1 MNMRVGDIPIS
12 NEVESEDFSP
22 CHDHPIYQ
30 HYQINTD
37 YVGGNRVIKEKL
49 KHDFPLTEFSESGL
63 LTIRFVVNCQGE
75 TGLYRSKMIDTTLQ
89 DIDLS
94 AKDLTQIYNNISAL
108 DKWQPGTVRDQLED
122 SYYQISFKLINGDLI
137 DIF

>member
-1 MNMRVGDIPIS
+1 MNTRVGDIPIS

-37 YVGGNRVIKEKL
+37 YVGGNRAIKEKL
-49 KHDFPLTEFSESGL
+49 KHDFPLTGFSESGL

-108 DKWQPGTVRDQLED
+108 DKWQPGTVRDQPED
-122 SYYQISFKLINGDLI
+122 SYYQISFKLINGELI